1 MGKQKNMPD
10 IRFKSFSEK
19 WEERMLG
26 EIAPLRGGFAFQ
38 SARFCKKGIPII
50 KISNI
55 LPTGEVG
62 GEFSFYKEQT
72 HDENYLLPNQSAL
85 LAMSGATTGKVSIL
99 NSSFKKVYQNQRVG
113 YFEGKNT
120 VDYLFISTLVR
131 SHLFANKLKSVLVAG
146 AQPNVS
152 SKEIDSF
159 EFNIPQN
166 TEEQQKIGNFFQQL
180 DSLITLHQQKY
191 DKLLNI
197 KKAMLEKMFPKKGV
211 DVPEI
216 RFKGFSGEWAE
227 RKLGEIGH
235 TTIGEF
241 VIRTKQNPNGKYPV
255 FNGGKSHTGLYDEYN
270 NEGNKI
276 IISARGANAGHVNI
290 QKERFWAG
298 NSCYSIGIKDHR
310 KFYTLFVFYVIKKN
324 QRKFTNF
331 QQSANI
337 PSVSKNDVEVFQIPT
352 PNIEE
357 QTKIGNFFQQLDTL
371 ISLHKEKHDKLLN
384 IKKACLEKMFV

>member
-1 MGKQKNMPD
+1 MMGKQKNMPD

-159 EFNIPQN
+159 EFNIPQK
-166 TEEQQKIGNFFQQL
+166 TEEQQKIGTYFKKL
-180 DSLITLHQQKY
+180 
-191 DKLLNI
+191 DKLLSLQ
-197 KKAMLEKMFPKKGV
+197 KSQLEKLK
-211 DVPEI
+211 
-216 RFKGFSGEWAE
+216 
-227 RKLGEIGH
+227 
-235 TTIGEF
+235 
-241 VIRTKQNPNGKYPV
+241 
-255 FNGGKSHTGLYDEYN
+255 
-270 NEGNKI
+270 
-276 IISARGANAGHVNI
+276 
-290 QKERFWAG
+290 
-298 NSCYSIGIKDHR
+298 
-310 KFYTLFVFYVIKKN
+310 
-324 QRKFTNF
+324 
-331 QQSANI
+331 
-337 PSVSKNDVEVFQIPT
+337 
-352 PNIEE
+352 
-357 QTKIGNFFQQLDTL
+357 
-371 ISLHKEKHDKLLN
+371 N